1 MASKAEMRMAALRRW
16 MQPDVPSEIAEE
28 LRAAQID
35 SLTTQVPVLLAVAGL
50 NAGILMAACVQAG
63 LPFINYG
70 WMSLLILYTLVRGR
84 FLRRQF
90 ARVVTRPQQERL
102 IRGSSRA
109 ALGMLALLGIVA
121 STSYATQ
128 LFAHSLLIPMSLGFG
143 SISIAHCL
151 YRLRP
156 VAMGA
161 LGLGILPSAGTLILA
176 GDFQAQMLGVSMI
189 TVAYLMM
196 RFVAAQ
202 YDQLIDNL
210 QLQHSV
216 WTMANSDP
224 LTGLANRRAVT
235 AFLERQSSLASV
247 GLAIVDLNDF
257 KQVNDRY
264 GHDVGDALIQQIGRR
279 LQMGFTGPG
288 LVGRLG
294 GDEFVVIFEGV
305 TDEAALAASATRL
318 IAELANPVQIDQLTV
333 PVGASIGYA
342 LGTSTQDMALLM
354 KRADKMLYVAK
365 RQKPSSPALA
375 RALA

>member
-16 MQPDVPSEIAEE
+16 LQPHVPPEIAAE

-50 NAGILMAACVQAG
+50 NTGILMAACVHAG
-63 LPFINYG
+63 LPFVNYG
-70 WMSLLILYTLVRGR
+70 WMSLLILYTLLRGR

-102 IRGSSRA
+102 IRATSRA

-121 STSYATQ
+121 GTTYATE

-210 QLQHSV
+210 RLQHSV
-216 WTMANSDP
+216 LTLANSDP
-224 LTGLANRRAVT
+224 LTGLANRRAVA
-235 AFLERQSSLASV
+235 AFLERQPSLEAV
-247 GLAIVDLNDF
+247 GIAIVDLNDF

-264 GHDVGDALIQQIGRR
+264 GHDVGDALILLVGQR
-279 LQMGFTGPG
+279 LQAGFKGPG

-294 GDEFVVIFEGV
+294 GDEFVVVFTGV
-305 TDEAALAASATRL
+305 ADETALAALATRL
-318 IAELANPVQIDQLTV
+318 IAELAAPAQIDRLTV

-342 LGTSTQDMALLM
+342 LGTSTQDLTALM
-354 KRADKMLYVAK
+354 KRADNMLYMAK

-375 RALA
+375 RAQA

>member
-1 MASKAEMRMAALRRW
+1 MAALRRW
-16 MQPDVPSEIAEE
+16 LRPDVPSEIAAE
-28 LRAAQID
+28 LRVAQID
-35 SLTTQVPVLLAVAGL
+35 SLTTQVPVLLAIAGL
-50 NAGILMAACVQAG
+50 NTGILMAACAHAG

-70 WMSLLILYTLVRGR
+70 WMSFLILYTLLRGR

-102 IRGSSRA
+102 IRSTSRA

-121 STSYATQ
+121 GMSYATQ

-161 LGLGILPSAGTLILA
+161 LGLGILPSAGTLIVA
-176 GDFQAQMLGVSMI
+176 GDFQAQMLGISMI

-210 QLQHSV
+210 RLQHSV
-216 WTMANSDP
+216 LTLANSDP
-224 LTGLANRRAVT
+224 LTGLANRRAVV
-235 AFLERQSSLASV
+235 AFLERQPSLAAV
-247 GLAIVDLNDF
+247 GIAVVDLNDF
-257 KQVNDRY
+257 KQINDLY
-264 GHDVGDALIQQIGRR
+264 GHDVGDALIQHVGQR
-279 LQMGFTGPG
+279 LQAGFKGSG
-288 LVGRLG
+288 LVGRFG
-294 GDEFVVIFEGV
+294 GDEFVIVFTGV
-305 TDEAALAASATRL
+305 ADEARLAALATCL
-318 IAELANPVQIDQLTV
+318 IAELAAPAQIGQLTV

-342 LGTSTQDMALLM
+342 LGTSTQDMAALM
-354 KRADKMLYVAK
+354 KRADNRLYMAK
-365 RQKPSSPALA
+365 RKKPSSVALA
-375 RALA
+375 HAQA

>member
-365 RQKPSSPALA
+365 RQKPSSSALA